1 MGLMKITSVLLTY
14 IQGSFV
20 MMPVNKLLKYDLRG
34 RKKYLTWTN
43 IWICRLGNSEPPE
56 NLWQLKHICQMCF
69 KFIYYL
75 WFIAV
80 YKHTDLGTRL
90 NPLSTLRAWS
100 TMATCIF
107 PIGST
112 GLINYPAYW
121 PIYKQVTV
129 RISLRLN
136 PPDQQILIQLSLST
150 ASVQSMTTVSTTVRL
165 VLSDIVRQH
174 ENLSTKK
181 KKRKERGYRKS
192 PRISKCT
199 KERVKPWRG
208 WIIYCL
214 PFWLLVRTQWKRYMM
229 VSSKV
234 HHCREWACPMSPK
247 LKGDP
252 NKTTDTELGIHSL
265 GEVGRQNL
273 RLDNQAMITLS
284 LDL

>member
-34 RKKYLTWTN
+34 RKKYLTRTN

-112 GLINYPAYW
+112 GLINYLAYW

-129 RISLRLN
+129 RISLRPQPTWPAN
-136 PPDQQILIQLSLST
+136 IDSTLSLHCECPIHDHCQYHCST
-150 ASVQSMTTVSTTVRL
+150 RVVWYCETTWKPER
-165 VLSDIVRQH
+165 
-174 ENLSTKK
+174 KK
-181 KKRKERGYRKS
+181 KK
-192 PRISKCT
+192 T
-199 KERVKPWRG
+199 KR
-208 WIIYCL
+208 
-214 PFWLLVRTQWKRYMM
+214 
-229 VSSKV
+229 
-234 HHCREWACPMSPK
+234 A
-247 LKGDP
+247 
-252 NKTTDTELGIHSL
+252 
-265 GEVGRQNL
+265 
-273 RLDNQAMITLS
+273 RL
-284 LDL
+284 